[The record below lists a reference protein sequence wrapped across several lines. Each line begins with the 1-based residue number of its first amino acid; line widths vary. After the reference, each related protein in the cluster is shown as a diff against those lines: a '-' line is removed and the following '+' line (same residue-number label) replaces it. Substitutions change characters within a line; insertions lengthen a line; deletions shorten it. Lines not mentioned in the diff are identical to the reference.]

1 MTKTKR
7 RQRRINRAD
16 YLRYKSR
23 SSLPP
28 APPEPLRFTGED
40 WLGLILAGFSLALL
54 AAWALLGGL

>member
-1 MTKTKR
+1 
-7 RQRRINRAD
+7 
-16 YLRYKSR
+16 

-28 APPEPLRFTGED
+28 AREEPLRFTGED

>member
-1 MTKTKR
+1 MTKR

-16 YLRYKSR
+16 YERYKGR

-40 WLGLILAGFSLALL
+40 WLGLCLAGFSLAML
-54 AAWALLGGL
+54 AAWALLGGF

>member
-1 MTKTKR
+1 MTKR

-16 YLRYKSR
+16 YERYKGR

-54 AAWALLGGL
+54 AAWSLLGGF